1 MPDLSHLWQR
11 FVLAAA
17 LVFGLALGV
26 AATIFGYSNT
36 RTVDIGFSVVHLRGI
51 PLWTVAIV
59 PLVVVLA
66 AGTLYHWWNS
76 LHHFSEHMRH
86 RHRVRELEAEVASLK
101 SRLDE
106 LLEMPG
112 HAETA
117 TGSVVESVVAPVETL
132 ESLTTAVTNVS
143 GRQIP
148 RVIVAVGE
156 RRATLPVRE
165 LLDLRL
171 KGIKVEDSSLLLEK
185 ITAQPSWKHRLML
198 SCLVAIPMSLR

>member
-36 RTVDIGFSVVHLRGI
+36 GTVDIGFSVVHLRGI

-66 AGTLYHWWNS
+66 AGTLYHWWNG

-117 TGSVVESVVAPVETL
+117 TVPMAEPVVASVEDVESLPEEPALIEPVASNGDDASAKKGRKREPVTPAG
-132 ESLTTAVTNVS
+132 ESLPMNNGEEKPEPT
-143 GRQIP
+143 
-148 RVIVAVGE
+148 VG
-156 RRATLPVRE
+156 P
-165 LLDLRL
+165 
-171 KGIKVEDSSLLLEK
+171 
-185 ITAQPSWKHRLML
+185 
-198 SCLVAIPMSLR
+198 

>member
-1 MPDLSHLWQR
+1 VPDLSHLWQR
-11 FVLAAA
+11 FVLASA

-36 RTVDIGFSVVHLRGI
+36 RTVDLGFSVVHLRGI

-86 RHRVRELEAEVASLK
+86 RRRVKELEAEVDSLK

-112 HAETA
+112 HAETT
-117 TGSVVESVVAPVETL
+117 TGPTAEPVVAEVETEKPLEEETEPVPPVEAVASNGEDASARKGRKRQPVTPAA
-132 ESLTTAVTNVS
+132 ESLPMNGEDKPDPT
-143 GRQIP
+143 
-148 RVIVAVGE
+148 VG
-156 RRATLPVRE
+156 P
-165 LLDLRL
+165 
-171 KGIKVEDSSLLLEK
+171 
-185 ITAQPSWKHRLML
+185 
-198 SCLVAIPMSLR
+198 

>member
-11 FVLAAA
+11 FVLASA
-17 LVFGLALGV
+17 LVFGRALGV

-36 RTVDIGFSVVHLRGI
+36 RTVDLGFSVVHLRGI

-86 RHRVRELEAEVASLK
+86 RRRVKELEAEVASLK
-101 SRLDE
+101 ARLDE

-112 HAETA
+112 HAETT
-117 TGSVVESVVAPVETL
+117 TGSEAEPVAAQVETGEPADEPTESVPPVEAVASNGDDASAKKGRKREPVTPAA
-132 ESLTTAVTNVS
+132 ESLPMNGEDKPDPT
-143 GRQIP
+143 
-148 RVIVAVGE
+148 VG
-156 RRATLPVRE
+156 P
-165 LLDLRL
+165 
-171 KGIKVEDSSLLLEK
+171 
-185 ITAQPSWKHRLML
+185 
-198 SCLVAIPMSLR
+198 

>member
-1 MPDLSHLWQR
+1 VPDLSHLWQR

-36 RTVDIGFSVVHLRGI
+36 GTVDIGFSVVHLRGI

-86 RHRVRELEAEVASLK
+86 RRRVRELEAEVASLK

-117 TGSVVESVVAPVETL
+117 TGPAPEPVVASDETIEPVKEDAPAAPMETV
-132 ESLTTAVTNVS
+132 SSNGGDTTGKKGGKREPVTPAAGSPMTGPQN
-143 GRQIP
+143 
-148 RVIVAVGE
+148 GE
-156 RRATLPVRE
+156 DKPE
-165 LLDLRL
+165 P
-171 KGIKVEDSSLLLEK
+171 
-185 ITAQPSWKHRLML
+185 TAEP
-198 SCLVAIPMSLR
+198 

>member
-59 PLVVVLA
+59 PLVLVLA

-132 ESLTTAVTNVS
+132 ESLTEATTPVEPAASNGDDVSPKKGRKREPVTPS
-143 GRQIP
+143 
-148 RVIVAVGE
+148 AE
-156 RRATLPVRE
+156 SLPVNGE
-165 LLDLRL
+165 ENPEPTV
-171 KGIKVEDSSLLLEK
+171 G
-185 ITAQPSWKHRLML
+185 P
-198 SCLVAIPMSLR
+198 